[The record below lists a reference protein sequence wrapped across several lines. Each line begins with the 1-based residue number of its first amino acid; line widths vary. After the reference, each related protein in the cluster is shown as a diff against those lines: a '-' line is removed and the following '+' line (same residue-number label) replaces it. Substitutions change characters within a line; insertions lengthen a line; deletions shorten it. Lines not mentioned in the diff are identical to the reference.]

1 MNKLF
6 ITDLHPEYR
15 DFIHLYC
22 SWGKEE
28 FFQRLEEGLFIHNE
42 QDKEIS
48 LYLGGDMFSYISY
61 GV

>member
-42 QDKEIS
+42 QDKDIS
-48 LYLGGDMFSYISY
+48 LYLG
-61 GV
+61 